1 MGGNRSDDRQ
11 PFTAAGMVRVSLAD
25 EPWRHMPG
33 LGLICHTLGS
43 DEGRIRLVGGAVRD
57 GLASQ
62 PVTDVDLATS
72 YLPDEV
78 MARLNAAGIK
88 VVPTGLAH
96 GTVTAVMSS
105 GTFEITTL
113 RRDVA
118 TDGRHATVV
127 YTDDWEADAA
137 RRDFTIN
144 ALFADPFTGEVFDY
158 FGGVADLAEGRVRFI
173 GDATARI
180 AEDHLRIMRFFRF
193 SARYGRGAPDET
205 ALNACTQRA
214 NDLMALSRERIADEL
229 FKILAIAS
237 PEAVIGLM
245 IECGIF
251 RPVVP
256 EIVDAKPLARLI
268 ERELAEGVAP
278 DPVRRLAALLPADRS
293 AAEAVAA
300 RLKLSNAIR
309 QRLGRAAER
318 NHGDGANP
326 LALAYWQGREAA
338 FDRLLLGSGDLGLLK
353 QWDIPT
359 LPLSGGAIVARGVK
373 AGPDVARLLK
383 SVEQQWVAEG
393 FPDATRADAIADQ
406 IVAQSFSEVPRS
418 RE

>member
-1 MGGNRSDDRQ
+1 MGRNRGYDRQ
-11 PFTAAGMVRVSLAD
+11 PFTAAGMARVSLAD
-25 EPWRHMPG
+25 APWRHMPG
-33 LGLICHTLGS
+33 LGLICRSLGS
-43 DEGRIRLVGGAVRD
+43 DDGRIRLVGGAVRD

-72 YLPDEV
+72 FLPDEV
-78 MARLNAAGIK
+78 MTRLRAAGIK
-88 VVPTGLAH
+88 VIPTGLAH

-118 TDGRHATVV
+118 TDGRHATVA
-127 YTDDWEADAA
+127 YTDDWQADAA

-158 FGGVADLAEGRVRFI
+158 FGGVTDLAEGRVRFI
-173 GDATARI
+173 GEPGARI

-193 SARYGRGAPDET
+193 YARYGRGTPDEA
-205 ALNACTQRA
+205 ALKACTERA

-229 FKILAIAS
+229 FKILAFARPDTVIA
-237 PEAVIGLM
+237 LM
-245 IECGIF
+245 IGCGIF
-251 RPVVP
+251 RPVLP
-256 EIVDAKPLARLI
+256 EIVDAAPLTRLVD
-268 ERELAEGVAP
+268 RELKEGIAP

-293 AAEAVAA
+293 VAEAVAA

-309 QRLGRAAER
+309 QRLARAAER
-318 NHGDGANP
+318 DDRDGANP
-326 LALAYWQGREAA
+326 LALAYWQGRETAI
-338 FDRLLLGSGDLGLLK
+338 DRLLLGDGDIGLLT
-353 QWDIPT
+353 QWDVPT

-393 FPDATRADAIADQ
+393 FPDTARADAIADQ
-406 IVAQSFSEVPRS
+406 IVAQSFSEEPRS